1 MAPLLDTFLTQE
13 VSFSVCALHNNTE
26 NTENTESTC
35 HHNTSRIYII
45 HTETNIASNKYI
57 KPKNELLTLPA
68 CDETN

>member
-26 NTENTESTC
+26 NTG

>member
-26 NTENTESTC
+26 NTESTG

-57 KPKNELLTLPA
+57 KLKPKNENLTLPA
-68 CDETN
+68 CNETN